1 MSDSAKL
8 QLLLDREQIREAVY
22 AYPVSIDTRDWKR
35 FRSIFTDEV
44 EVLLKMADNPRQPQ
58 RIAADRFTRA
68 VQKGIETFSAT
79 QHFLNDYRIEVN
91 GDEAKCL
98 FYMYARHIAPEG
110 AGESASSG
118 QISDKPGRPPWD
130 IGGYYEFHLR
140 RTADGWKVPKYTLI
154 LTWETDRP
162 TDQRI
167 DL

>member
-1 MSDSAKL
+1 MTDPVKV
-8 QLLLDREQIREAVY
+8 QLLLDREQIRETVY
-22 AYPVSIDTRDWKR
+22 AYPISIDTRDWKR

-58 RIAADRFTRA
+58 RIDADRFTKA
-68 VQKGIETFSAT
+68 VQMGIETFSAT

-98 FYMYARHIAPEG
+98 LYMYARHMAP
-110 AGESASSG
+110 
-118 QISDKPGRPPWD
+118 QDKPGRPPWD

-162 TDQRI
+162 SDQRI

>member
-35 FRSIFTDEV
+35 FRSIFSDEV

-58 RIAADRFTRA
+58 RIDADRFTKA
-68 VQKGIETFSAT
+68 VQKGIEAFAAT
-79 QHFLNDYRIEVN
+79 QHLLNDYRIEVN

-98 FYMYARHIAPEG
+98 LYMYARHIA
-110 AGESASSG
+110 SKN
-118 QISDKPGRPPWD
+118 KPGRPPWD

-140 RTADGWKVPKYTLI
+140 RTGNGWKVPKYALI

-162 TDQRI
+162 SDQRI